1 MLVAEDQ
8 GMRGLSFFGSRLP
21 FFSSRLLGVVAGLAC
36 VWGAATAWAGGPR
49 LEKYPLR
56 VHVLASDETHK
67 TPRMSPGE
75 ALACDS
81 IEGMLDSISPN
92 PGGPITISGVSSDPC
107 SLHAGMV
114 VGRLMD
120 LPEEE
125 PVFSGTGRGDLVTPP
140 GGTQGMTF
148 RYDDCVRV
156 RVRPGFESLPARWKK
171 PGKLEVLMPSDDI
184 PVSGRPLPPV
194 RCSFQVELHDFVY
207 LLLRNGKLVEVT
219 QEAYWRKPAL
229 RVFLSGVAETV
240 QPRVQDFTVPAY
252 PKK

>member
-1 MLVAEDQ
+1 MRRPGLPLSNSLLVRTLAI
-8 GMRGLSFFGSRLP
+8 
-21 FFSSRLLGVVAGLAC
+21 LLAAC
-36 VWGAATAWAGGPR
+36 VGAAAAGAGGPR

-56 VHVLASDETHK
+56 VHVLASDETHR

-81 IEGMLDSISPN
+81 IGGMLDSISPN

-107 SLHAGMV
+107 SLHAGIV

-120 LPEEE
+120 LPDEE

-148 RYDDCVRV
+148 TYNDCVRV

-171 PGKLEVLMPSDDI
+171 PGKRLEVLMPSDDI
-184 PVSGRPLPPV
+184 PEGGRPLPPV
-194 RCSFQVELHDFVY
+194 KCSLDVTLHDFVY

-219 QEAYWRKPAL
+219 QDAYWQKPAL

-240 QPRVQDFTVPAY
+240 QPRIEQYTVPAY